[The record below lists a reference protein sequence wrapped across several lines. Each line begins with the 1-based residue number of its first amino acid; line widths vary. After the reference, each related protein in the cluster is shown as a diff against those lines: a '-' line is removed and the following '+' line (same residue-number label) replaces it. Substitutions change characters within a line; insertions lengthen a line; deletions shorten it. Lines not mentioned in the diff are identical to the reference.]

1 MWKPGCIFDYIF
13 LCLLVVPAVCFGI
26 ARDPCRG
33 EPRTLQRFNNSPE
46 FLQYNSPICALNL
59 ELLYGR
65 TLIESNSYHHHHH
78 NGHEICFVLLSNIG
92 EHEICLWSE
101 IIWTREVKLKEM
113 LYQVLAWDT
122 VIKYLCHDVPFRWCS
137 FYMQKKKKQGR
148 SLLKTYSFR
157 CKKSIHALVGKYT
170 IPRSPA
176 TLGWVQKNMI
186 NHLWII
192 INIISLYRIGI
203 FRALG
208 LPYSL
213 LSNSF
218 SSQQQYKKVK

>member
-1 MWKPGCIFDYIF
+1 MWKPGCIFDYIVGACAHVELKF
-13 LCLLVVPAVCFGI
+13 RRNFPCLLVVPAVCFGI

-59 ELLYGR
+59 EILYGR

-92 EHEICLWSE
+92 KHEICLWSE

-122 VIKYLCHDVPFRWCS
+122 VIKYLCHDVPFRGCS

-148 SLLKTYSFR
+148 SLLKTYSFW
-157 CKKSIHALVGKYT
+157 CKKKYSCFIRKIYDT
-170 IPRSPA
+170 KI
-176 TLGWVQKNMI
+176 
-186 NHLWII
+186 
-192 INIISLYRIGI
+192 
-203 FRALG
+203 
-208 LPYSL
+208 
-213 LSNSF
+213 
-218 SSQQQYKKVK
+218 